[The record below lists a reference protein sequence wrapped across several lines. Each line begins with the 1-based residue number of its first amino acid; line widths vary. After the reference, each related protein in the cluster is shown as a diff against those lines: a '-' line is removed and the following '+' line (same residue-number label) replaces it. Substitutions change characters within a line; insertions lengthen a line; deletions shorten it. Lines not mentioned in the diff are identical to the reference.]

1 MMNVKKDTRNTTLF
15 TLHVRS
21 FECAF
26 FSSMPTNSM
35 FRLCISTHPSLM
47 ICSVRP
53 VFFQPTTKAW
63 LRTEKMLSIFKIS
76 CWTFKHFT
84 AKIAFFFS
92 SIMRSFSASWAF
104 IVTLPRTIFL
114 IVARPRFKFLSAN
127 QTGNG
132 KKFFLSPSS
141 AKVTIFRAI
150 FWLTSIAAFWVKILT
165 THRALNQNSFIFH
178 SLIITIN
185 TSLSSIDEDYYKA
198 AVERFDRHKQQ
209 QVLEFG

>member
-1 MMNVKKDTRNTTLF
+1 MMNIEKNSRNTTFF

-26 FSSMPTNSM
+26 LSSMPTNSM

-84 AKIAFFFS
+84 AKIASFLSSISRASSSGWTFMVTFHGAIFSFIGNKITKGFSTDRTSFFS
-92 SIMRSFSASWAF
+92 SPF
-104 IVTLPRTIFL
+104 IFFPAAYLFTIF
-114 IVARPRFKFLSAN
+114 
-127 QTGNG
+127 
-132 KKFFLSPSS
+132 
-141 AKVTIFRAI
+141 IFPVHNYNI
-150 FWLTSIAAFWVKILT
+150 ILT
-165 THRALNQNSFIFH
+165 NEIVK
-178 SLIITIN
+178 
-185 TSLSSIDEDYYKA
+185 DYYKDYYEA
-198 AVERFDRHKQQ
+198 ALDRFNRHKQQ
-209 QVLEFG
+209 LTLAL